1 MTLIEIE
8 LQKLKTE
15 VILLWQTVIN
25 QLVNSKTALVNFDKN
40 LAREVVQTEKWVNK
54 YELRIDRDCENI
66 FALHSPVAVDLRY
79 LLAILKINNNL
90 ERIGDIAKGLAKF
103 VISSDKQVDAEILEV
118 TDVLKMYDE
127 GIKMVE
133 DTLNAFENE
142 DSALVR
148 TIFKMDKVIDMVNQ
162 NAHNIVVDYILKH
175 PEKTSE
181 TLYILSSIRKL
192 ERVGDQ
198 TKNIAEEII
207 FYVEAK
213 VLRHKKKKKRELKEK
228 E

>member
-40 LAREVVQTEKWVNK
+40 LAREVVKTEKLVNK

>member
-15 VILLWQTVIN
+15 VILLWQTVIA

-40 LAREVVQTEKWVNK
+40 LAREVVQTEKLVNK

-90 ERIGDIAKGLAKF
+90 ECIGDIAKGLAKF
-103 VISSDKQVDAEILEV
+103 VISSEKQVDSEILEV

-213 VLRHKKKKKRELKEK
+213 VLRHKKKKKRELKE
-228 E
+228 